1 MQGTA
6 QQWLVL
12 QLSSDPLAL
21 GIVGAL
27 QFGPLLLLAP
37 FGGIIAD
44 RLPRRNVLI
53 GTQSVAAVLALTLWI
68 LTATGL
74 VQLWHVFV
82 LALLLGFVNAV
93 DMPTR
98 QAFVSEMVPGSRL
111 LNAVSLNSAQFNVSR
126 ILGPGLAGAL
136 IALLNVP
143 FLFLLNALSFVAVI
157 AGLLLMRVSEL
168 VPVPRAAA
176 AAGALGQ
183 MRTLG
188 DGIRF
193 IAGSPRLRVTLLMVG
208 VVGTFGFN
216 FNVLLPLEAHGVL
229 QAGPQ
234 VFGLVS
240 SALGA
245 GALAG
250 ALLLARRRGAPGN
263 GMLIGTAVAFGVL
276 ETSVALTGGGL
287 LSWLAGLTGA
297 PELEGVVAGID
308 FTLLAMG
315 LIAATGLFMTSFS
328 ASANTRTQLSTP
340 PELRGRVM
348 SIYMMLF
355 AGTTPIGNL
364 LVSAVASAWGV
375 PMAWVVSGVPCVAVA
390 LVAASR
396 WRRAAKRQAQT
407 QAQHRPE
414 GRPATPVLADA
425 SLGTPSGTLNA
436 RLGDAEGAL
445 WERPDAAA
453 LEEGQ
458 SNGNGH
464 RSPRI
469 SRRSAADDDRTNTP
483 APPLD
488 VAELVD

>member
-21 GIVGAL
+21 GLVGAF

-53 GTQSVAAVLALTLWI
+53 GTQSVAALLALTLWI
-68 LTATGL
+68 LTATNL
-74 VQLWHVFV
+74 VQLWQVFV

-126 ILGPGLAGAL
+126 IVGPGLAGAL

-143 FLFLLNALSFVAVI
+143 FLFLLNALSFIAVI
-157 AGLLLMRVSEL
+157 AGLLLMRTAEL
-168 VPVPRAAA
+168 VPVPRTQAR
-176 AAGALGQ
+176 GLGQVRALGE
-183 MRTLG
+183 
-188 DGIRF
+188 GIRF
-193 IAGSPRLRVTLLMVG
+193 ISGSPRLRVTLLMVG
-208 VVGTFGFN
+208 IIGTFGFN
-216 FNVLLPLEAHGVL
+216 FNVLLPLQAHSVL

-234 VFGLVS
+234 VFGLIS
-240 SALGA
+240 SALGI

-263 GMLIGTAVAFGVL
+263 GMLIGTAITFGVL
-276 ETSVALTGGGL
+276 EASVALTGGGL
-287 LSWLAGLTGA
+287 LNGLAGLTGSA
-297 PELEGVVAGID
+297 ALEGAVAGMD
-308 FTLLAMG
+308 FTLLSMG

-364 LVSAVASAWGV
+364 LVSAVASTWGV
-375 PMAWVVSGVPCVAVA
+375 PVAWVVAGLPCVAVA
-390 LVAASR
+390 LLAALL
-396 WRRAAKRQAQT
+396 WRRAAKTQPLLAQAQP
-407 QAQHRPE
+407 QA
-414 GRPATPVLADA
+414 RPATPALSDA
-425 SLGTPSGTLNA
+425 SLGTPSGTFNG
-436 RLGDAEGAL
+436 RLGNAEAAL
-445 WERPDAAA
+445 WERADAAA
-453 LEEGQ
+453 LEEGWPGGDGRD
-458 SNGNGH
+458 SRHPSAPRTTSVGH
-464 RSPRI
+464 G
-469 SRRSAADDDRTNTP
+469 DDQ
-483 APPLD
+483 ALQLD